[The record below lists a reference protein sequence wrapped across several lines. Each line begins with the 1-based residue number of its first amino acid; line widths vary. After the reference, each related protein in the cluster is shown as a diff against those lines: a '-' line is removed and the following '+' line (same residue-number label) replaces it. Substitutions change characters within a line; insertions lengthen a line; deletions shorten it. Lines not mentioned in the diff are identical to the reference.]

1 MPPPC
6 PLRKCPFVS
15 ELTDHAEVIR
25 HLHRSPELFDRLA
38 KATGKE
44 LGIQMKLR
52 QDYPGDVVSAA
63 IALREIRAK
72 VEGKFDNA
80 AQLWLT
86 RQAVEQSTAW
96 QIAQH
101 KAKRFPT
108 SELVLDLCSGIG
120 MDSRALLQ
128 RGPVT
133 AVDVDEAMSLRTT
146 WNMQVWLP
154 ERIHEFQVLNEDAA
168 ATELTGM
175 LIHADPDRRTKRDL
189 PTKRLEQYRPDLTWM
204 QTAVQEAK
212 GGAIKLSPA
221 SNFMQKFPGC
231 EIERISFNGE
241 CREATVWFG
250 ELGSDTSFRATSL
263 PTGETL
269 AANPLDAWCEQAES
283 LNDFLFDPDPA
294 LVRSGLLDVFGEQNS
309 LQRLDPEE
317 EYFTGATCP
326 NSSFVTSFRIE
337 AILPNNLT
345 GLKKY
350 LRKNPASRCDVK
362 CRRLKVDASQ
372 LQTKLPRGEGPVKV
386 IFFLR
391 VQGKAKI
398 VVTERVNS

>member
-1 MPPPC
+1 M
-6 PLRKCPFVS
+6 S

-25 HLHRSPELFDRLA
+25 HLKRSPELFDRLA

-52 QDYPGDVVSAA
+52 KDYPGDVVSAA

-72 VEGKFDNA
+72 VEGKLDHA
-80 AQLWLT
+80 DQLWLT

-96 QIAQH
+96 EIAQY
-101 KAKRFPT
+101 KAKRFPQ
-108 SELVLDLCSGIG
+108 SEPVLDLCSGIG

-133 AVDVDEAMSLRTT
+133 AIDVDEAMSLRTL
-146 WNMQVWLP
+146 WNMQVWATD
-154 ERIHEFQVLNEDAA
+154 RTSDFQVLNEDAA
-168 ATELTGM
+168 AAELAGKW
-175 LIHADPDRRTKRDL
+175 IHADPDRRTKRDL
-189 PTKRLEQYRPDLTWM
+189 PTKRLEQYCPDLTWM
-204 QTAVQEAK
+204 QTAVSEAI
-212 GGAIKLSPA
+212 GGAIKISPA

-231 EIERISFNGE
+231 EIELISLNGE

-250 ELGSDTSFRATSL
+250 ELGSDVSFRATSL

-269 AANPLDAWCEQAES
+269 AANPLDAWCEQADS
-283 LNDFLFDPDPA
+283 LGDYLFDPDPA
-294 LVRSGLLDVFGEQNS
+294 LVRSGLLDVFGEQNN
-309 LQRLDPEE
+309 LLRLDPEE
-317 EYFTGATCP
+317 EYFTGTTCP
-326 NSSFVTSFRIE
+326 DSSFVNAFQIE
-337 AILPNNLT
+337 AELPNNLT

-350 LRKNPASRCDVK
+350 LRKHPASRCDVK

-372 LQTKLPRGEGPVKV
+372 LQTKLPRGDGPVKV

-391 VQGKAKI
+391 IQGKAKI
-398 VVTERVNS
+398 VVTQRVTT

>member
-1 MPPPC
+1 M
-6 PLRKCPFVS
+6 S

-25 HLHRSPELFDRLA
+25 HLKSSPELFDRLA

-52 QDYPGDVVSAA
+52 EDYPGDVVSAA

-72 VEGKFDNA
+72 VDGKLDNA
-80 AQLWLT
+80 EQLWLT
-86 RQAVEQSTAW
+86 RRAVEQATAW
-96 QIAQH
+96 EIAQY
-101 KAKRFPT
+101 KAKRFPQ
-108 SELVLDLCSGIG
+108 SEPVLDLCSGIG

-146 WNMQVWLP
+146 WNMEAWSP
-154 ERIHEFQVLNEDAA
+154 NPTHEFQVLNQDAA
-168 ATELTGM
+168 ATEISGK

-189 PTKRLEQYRPDLTWM
+189 PTKRLEQYCPDLTWM
-204 QTAVQEAK
+204 QTAIKEAK
-212 GGAIKLSPA
+212 GGAIKISPA

-231 EIERISFNGE
+231 EIELISLNGE

-250 ELGSDTSFRATSL
+250 ELGSDVSFRATSL

-269 AANPLDAWCEQAES
+269 AANPLDAWCDQAES
-283 LNDFLFDPDPA
+283 LGDYVFDPDPA
-294 LVRSGLLDVFGEQNS
+294 LVRSGLLDVFGEQND

-317 EYFTGATCP
+317 EYFTGNSCP
-326 NSSFVTSFRIE
+326 ESSFVTGFRIE
-337 AILPNNLT
+337 AELPNNLT

-372 LQTKLPRGEGPVKV
+372 LQTKLPRGDGPVKV

-398 VVTERVNS
+398 VVTQRVNA

>member
-1 MPPPC
+1 M
-6 PLRKCPFVS
+6 S

-25 HLHRSPELFDRLA
+25 HLQRSPELFERLA

-52 QDYPGDVVSAA
+52 KDYPGDVVSAA

-72 VEGKFDNA
+72 VEGKLDNA
-80 AQLWLT
+80 EQLWLT
-86 RQAVEQSTAW
+86 RRAVEQATAW
-96 QIAQH
+96 EIAEY
-101 KAKRFPT
+101 KAKRFPQ
-108 SELVLDLCSGIG
+108 SEPVLDLCSGIG

-133 AVDVDEAMSLRTT
+133 AVDVDEAMSLRTA
-146 WNMQVWLP
+146 WNMAVWSPDRL
-154 ERIHEFQVLNEDAA
+154 HEFQVLNEDAA
-168 ATELTGM
+168 ATELTGK

-189 PTKRLEQYRPDLTWM
+189 PTKRLEQYCPDLTWM
-204 QTAVQEAK
+204 QTAIKEAK
-212 GGAIKLSPA
+212 GGAIKISPA

-231 EIERISFNGE
+231 EIELISLNGE

-250 ELGSDTSFRATSL
+250 ELGSDISFRATSL

-269 AANPLDAWCEQAES
+269 AANPLDAWCDQAES
-283 LNDFLFDPDPA
+283 LGDYVFDPDPA
-294 LVRSGLLDVFGEQNS
+294 LVRSGLLDVFGEQNN

-317 EYFTGATCP
+317 EYFTGADCP
-326 NSSFVTSFRIE
+326 ASGFVTGFRIE
-337 AILPNNLT
+337 AELPNNLT

-372 LQTKLPRGEGPVKV
+372 LQTKLPRGDGPVKV

-398 VVTERVNS
+398 VVTQRVNP